1 MYVSKWTCKNISG
14 ETQEYKFTI
23 QINLQKNIPK
33 MVKPNLKTI

>member
-1 MYVSKWTCKNISG
+1 MSQDELAKTLA
-14 ETQEYKFTI
+14 EYKFTI